1 VSDDSSPL
9 HCGISVPSFAWAA
22 AFSDCALV
30 PPSFTPRHYAPFAK
44 CRERRWPGIE
54 ANTPARWRPP
64 RGSNAEAPPTR
75 IVVAVA
81 PDAKGVEAG
90 EGRRAS

>member
-1 VSDDSSPL
+1 MK
-9 HCGISVPSFAWAA
+9 
-22 AFSDCALV
+22 AL
-30 PPSFTPRHYAPFAK
+30 
-44 CRERRWPGIE
+44 
-54 ANTPARWRPP
+54 

-90 EGRRAS
+90 EGRRAP